1 MAGTMRLRIRNLRLR
16 VQTEQGLF
24 GADLSF
30 GDGLGIIRA
39 ENSRGKSTA
48 IQSILYALGLEKMV
62 TTRSASLLTSAMRDR
77 LIYDSETK
85 AETKVQSSHV
95 SLEIEGLNGAPATIT
110 RWVVDKNIKS
120 SLVRIHHDSISD
132 ISPESNFDDYYVG
145 RAGGATSDRGFHV
158 WLAEFIGWT
167 MPELPAR
174 EGRTA
179 RLYMEQ
185 VFPLLFVEQRRGW
198 GGIQAQ
204 MPIFSG
210 VTEVRKRAI
219 EFLLDLDVGKNEL
232 TRQGLLS
239 EKKQLTDSWASTV
252 SSFVQSISGNGLKLT
267 GLSEKIQSQW
277 FVEQNPAK
285 ILVSLGDNTWQ
296 PLEEFMAKMSRKLN
310 QLTQVSEANHD
321 EDVTSRIN
329 EALEEARR
337 VRGMDLVLRE
347 ELIRDETEIR
357 AIKRRITS
365 LNGDL
370 RQHQDIVALQSM
382 GSIITHELAEDCPV
396 CHQNLP
402 DSLLPTDVPTM
413 TATESVGYIK
423 EQIDLFESMRS
434 DAEQAARAKH
444 ERWVALRMRSDELNL
459 KVHALRE
466 ELTGTSGRIS
476 AEEIVERIELRER
489 SQQLSKVVERFDVL
503 QVQLEK
509 LSLQYESIKA
519 SLGALPK
526 DQFSDQDRKKL
537 LALQN
542 SFIDQLRAYDFG
554 SFNNEK
560 VQIGE
565 IDYLPKRD
573 NFDLQADISASDS
586 VRVIWA
592 YLLGLLE
599 VSEQYD
605 TNHPGLVVFDEPKQ
619 QSAKDISFAA
629 LLRRAGNGGINRQVI
644 FATSEPIKPLASMLN
659 GVRHTIHDVEGYLLK
674 RIL

>member
-1 MAGTMRLRIRNLRLR
+1 MRLRIRNLRLR

-232 TRQGLLS
+232 TRQGLL
-239 EKKQLTDSWASTV
+239 
-252 SSFVQSISGNGLKLT
+252 
-267 GLSEKIQSQW
+267 
-277 FVEQNPAK
+277 
-285 ILVSLGDNTWQ
+285 
-296 PLEEFMAKMSRKLN
+296 
-310 QLTQVSEANHD
+310 
-321 EDVTSRIN
+321 
-329 EALEEARR
+329 
-337 VRGMDLVLRE
+337 
-347 ELIRDETEIR
+347 
-357 AIKRRITS
+357 
-365 LNGDL
+365 
-370 RQHQDIVALQSM
+370 
-382 GSIITHELAEDCPV
+382 
-396 CHQNLP
+396 
-402 DSLLPTDVPTM
+402 
-413 TATESVGYIK
+413 
-423 EQIDLFESMRS
+423 
-434 DAEQAARAKH
+434 
-444 ERWVALRMRSDELNL
+444 
-459 KVHALRE
+459 
-466 ELTGTSGRIS
+466 
-476 AEEIVERIELRER
+476 
-489 SQQLSKVVERFDVL
+489 
-503 QVQLEK
+503 
-509 LSLQYESIKA
+509 
-519 SLGALPK
+519 
-526 DQFSDQDRKKL
+526 
-537 LALQN
+537 
-542 SFIDQLRAYDFG
+542 
-554 SFNNEK
+554 
-560 VQIGE
+560 
-565 IDYLPKRD
+565 
-573 NFDLQADISASDS
+573 
-586 VRVIWA
+586 
-592 YLLGLLE
+592 
-599 VSEQYD
+599 
-605 TNHPGLVVFDEPKQ
+605 
-619 QSAKDISFAA
+619 
-629 LLRRAGNGGINRQVI
+629 
-644 FATSEPIKPLASMLN
+644 
-659 GVRHTIHDVEGYLLK
+659 
-674 RIL
+674 